1 MAKSA
6 EVKLAIFGRAGVGK
20 SALVVRFLTKRFI
33 WEYDPTLESTYR
45 HQATIDDEVVSMEI
59 LDTAGQVRTLLI
71 PVAKCQ
77 CQKTIINTR
86 GNLSSIY
93 A

>member
-33 WEYDPTLESTYR
+33 WEYDPTLGRLWWKGGMEW
-45 HQATIDDEVVSMEI
+45 HAEVVSVRIISSTGRNEQLCQVI
-59 LDTAGQVRTLLI
+59 LRGQE
-71 PVAKCQ
+71 
-77 CQKTIINTR
+77 
-86 GNLSSIY
+86 
-93 A
+93 

>member
-20 SALVVRFLTKRFI
+20 SGKVFVVVVVVCVCLCVSLLLTQQVWGGEGAVGI
-33 WEYDPTLESTYR
+33 SP
-45 HQATIDDEVVSMEI
+45 I
-59 LDTAGQVRTLLI
+59 LLCG
-71 PVAKCQ
+71 
-77 CQKTIINTR
+77 
-86 GNLSSIY
+86 SIRILFNSDFHF

>member
-20 SALVVRFLTKRFI
+20 SGKVFVVVVVVVCVCLCVSLLLTQRAVGGEGAVGI
-33 WEYDPTLESTYR
+33 SP
-45 HQATIDDEVVSMEI
+45 I
-59 LDTAGQVRTLLI
+59 LLCG
-71 PVAKCQ
+71 
-77 CQKTIINTR
+77 
-86 GNLSSIY
+86 SIRILFNSDFHF